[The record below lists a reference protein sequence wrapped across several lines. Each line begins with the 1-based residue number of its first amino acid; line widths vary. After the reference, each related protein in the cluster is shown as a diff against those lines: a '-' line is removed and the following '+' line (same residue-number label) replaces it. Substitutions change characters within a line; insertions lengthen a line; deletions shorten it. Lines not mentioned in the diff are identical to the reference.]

1 MPPTPP
7 EGPTPPPG
15 GPYPPPP
22 GSAGGPTAG
31 GPYPPSPGGPSGP
44 GGPGQ
49 MPPMGYGGQPGGSPQ
64 YSPGDAVRYGWE
76 GFKANLGPFLGVTL
90 VLAAVMLIIDFGTQL
105 AVTGSL
111 IQETD
116 PMTGLPENPV
126 GVLGNLVLFGSS
138 LVVTVISFVL
148 SAGLYRA
155 ALDVAD
161 SGRADIGTMFTR
173 IPWLQL
179 ILVSILVSLITIVG
193 IILCIIPG
201 IIAAFL
207 LYYSQVAVVD
217 GHSAIDG
224 LKASFEMV
232 KDNVGPIL
240 VLTLIFIGLAI
251 LALCTLGIAYLVLIP
266 VSNIAVA
273 YTWRTLSGRPPVAVA

>member
-76 GFKANLGPFLGVTL
+76 GFKANLGPFLGVT
-90 VLAAVMLIIDFGTQL
+90 VAFIAVAIVISSGTQL

-111 IQETD
+111 TTEVD
-116 PMTGLPENPV
+116 PVTGLPENPV
-126 GVLGNLVLFGSS
+126 GLGGSLVLLASNI
-138 LVVTVISFVL
+138 VVTVLSFVFT
-148 SAGLYRA
+148 AGLYRA

-161 SGRADIGTMFTR
+161 RGSADIGTMFTR
-173 IPWLQL
+173 IPWLQV
-179 ILVSILVSLITIVG
+179 ILVSILVSLITMVG
-193 IILCIIPG
+193 IILCVIPG

-224 LKASFEMV
+224 MKASFEMV
-232 KDNVGPIL
+232 KANVGPIL
-240 VLTLIFIGLAI
+240 VLALIFIGLSI
-251 LALCTLGIAYLVLIP
+251 LSLCTLGLGLLVVIP
-266 VSNIAVA
+266 MATIAVT